1 MNDKND
7 NLNKTNHHS
16 PLTLSNDDRKLI
28 IKDEILKINNLIK
41 NKFNLPKLDQNI
53 KDKFLDIKKS
63 TFELK
68 NKFQDQSLKIS
79 SLIKKEENQTY
90 NLSEKNN
97 IQLEIFE
104 NQKELIETYKNNKNQ
119 LQSYTLEL
127 EKKLTEEKSSNRS
140 FLVNNTE
147 LKSTVSRFIK
157 HNKNLQKDINRLK
170 QAQSDSLIHKSRIE
184 EMSNQIKFY
193 QEDNVRLSNEIINI
207 QKKYEMIKGNLASSE
222 KVKEDI
228 FKQIKDLNNSLT
240 KTNIVGTPFVKKIV
254 EEESINSKVLNDI
267 KNKNLK
273 DEKIKS
279 EKNTDLDEEIN
290 NIFK

>member
-1 MNDKND
+1 
-7 NLNKTNHHS
+7 LI
-16 PLTLSNDDRKLI
+16 SNNEDRNLI
-28 IKDEILKINNLIK
+28 IKNEIIKINDLIK
-41 NKFNLPKLDQNI
+41 DKFLLPKLDQNI
-53 KDKFLDIKKS
+53 KDKFLNIKKS

-68 NKFQDQSLKIS
+68 NDFQDQSLKIS
-79 SLIKKEENQTY
+79 NSIKNQEDEIY
-90 NLSEKNN
+90 KLSEKKN
-97 IQLEIFE
+97 IQSDILK
-104 NQKELIETYKNNKNQ
+104 NQKQLIEIYKNNKNQ

-127 EKKLTEEKSSNRS
+127 EKKLTEQKSSNRS

-147 LKSTVSRFIK
+147 LKSTLSRFIK
-157 HNKNLQKDINRLK
+157 HNKNLQKDISRLK
-170 QAQSDSLIHKSRIE
+170 HIESDSLMYKSRSE

-193 QEDNVRLSNEIINI
+193 QEDNIRLSNEIINI
-207 QKKYEMIKGNLASSE
+207 QKKYEMIKSNLDSSE

-240 KTNIVGTPFVKKIV
+240 KTNIVGTPFIKKIV

>member
-7 NLNKTNHHS
+7 DLNKTNHHS
-16 PLTLSNDDRKLI
+16 PLASDNDDGKLI

-41 NKFNLPKLDQNI
+41 NKVHLPKLDQNI

-68 NKFQDQSLKIS
+68 NNFQEQSLKIS
-79 SLIKKEENQTY
+79 RLIKKEENQIY
-90 NLSEKNN
+90 NLSEKKN

-104 NQKELIETYKNNKNQ
+104 NQKQLIETYKNNKNQ

-127 EKKLTEEKSSNRS
+127 EKKLTEQKSSNRS
-140 FLVNNTE
+140 FLVNNTK
-147 LKSTVSRFIK
+147 LKSTLSRFIK
-157 HNKNLQKDINRLK
+157 HNKNLQKDISRLK
-170 QAQSDSLIHKSRIE
+170 HIESDSLVYKSRSE

-193 QEDNVRLSNEIINI
+193 QEDNIRLSNEIINI
-207 QKKYEMIKGNLASSE
+207 QKKYEMIKSNLASSE

-228 FKQIKDLNNSLT
+228 FNQIKDLNNFLT

-254 EEESINSKVLNDI
+254 VEESINSKVLNDI

-279 EKNTDLDEEIN
+279 EKNTDLNEEIN

>member
-1 MNDKND
+1 MDDKND
-7 NLNKTNHHS
+7 DLNLTNHHS
-16 PLTLSNDDRKLI
+16 PLPSDNDDGKLI

-41 NKFNLPKLDQNI
+41 NKFHLPKLDHNI
-53 KDKFLDIKKS
+53 KDKFLNIKKI

-68 NKFQDQSLKIS
+68 NNFQDQSLKIS
-79 SLIKKEENQTY
+79 SLIKKEENQIY
-90 NLSEKNN
+90 DLSEKNN

-104 NQKELIETYKNNKNQ
+104 NQKILIETYKNSKNQ
-119 LQSYTLEL
+119 LQSYILKL
-127 EKKLTEEKSSNRS
+127 EKKLAEQKSSNRN

-147 LKSTVSRFIK
+147 LKNTVSRFFK
-157 HNKNLQKDINRLK
+157 HNKNLQNVINRLK
-170 QAQSDSLIHKSRIE
+170 QAQSDSLKYKSLIE

-207 QKKYEMIKGNLASSE
+207 KKKYETIKSNLASSE
-222 KVKEDI
+222 KVKDDI

-240 KTNIVGTPFVKKIV
+240 KTNIVGTPYIKKIV

-267 KNKNLK
+267 KNKNLQ
-273 DEKIKS
+273 DEEIKS
-279 EKNTDLDEEIN
+279 EKNTDLDQEIN

>member
-1 MNDKND
+1 MNNKND
-7 NLNKTNHHS
+7 DLNKTNHHS
-16 PLTLSNDDRKLI
+16 LLASDNDDGKLI

-41 NKFNLPKLDQNI
+41 NKFHLPKLDQNI

-68 NKFQDQSLKIS
+68 NNFHDQSLKIS
-79 SLIKKEENQTY
+79 SLIKKEENQIY

-97 IQLEIFE
+97 IQLEIFK
-104 NQKELIETYKNNKNQ
+104 NQKQLIETYKNNKNQ

-127 EKKLTEEKSSNRS
+127 EKKITEQKSSNRS

-147 LKSTVSRFIK
+147 LKSTLSRFIK
-157 HNKNLQKDINRLK
+157 HNKNLQKDISRLK
-170 QAQSDSLIHKSRIE
+170 HIESDSLMYKSRSE

-193 QEDNVRLSNEIINI
+193 QEDNIRLSNEIINI
-207 QKKYEMIKGNLASSE
+207 QKKYEMIKSNLASSE
-222 KVKEDI
+222 KAKEDI
-228 FKQIKDLNNSLT
+228 FKQINDLNNSLT
-240 KTNIVGTPFVKKIV
+240 KTNILGTPFVKKIV
-254 EEESINSKVLNDI
+254 EEESINSKILNDI

-279 EKNTDLDEEIN
+279 EKNTDLDKEIN
-290 NIFK
+290 DIFK

>member
-7 NLNKTNHHS
+7 DLNKTNHHS
-16 PLTLSNDDRKLI
+16 PLASNNDDRKLI
-28 IKDEILKINNLIK
+28 IKDEILKINDLIK
-41 NKFNLPKLDQNI
+41 DKFHLPKLDQNI
-53 KDKFLDIKKS
+53 KDKFLDIKKA
-63 TFELK
+63 TFKLK
-68 NKFQDQSLKIS
+68 NDFQNQSLKIS
-79 SLIKKEENQTY
+79 SLIKKEENQIY

-97 IQLEIFE
+97 IQSNILE
-104 NQKELIETYKNNKNQ
+104 NQKILIETYKNNKNQ
-119 LQSYTLEL
+119 LQSNILKL
-127 EKKLTEEKSSNRS
+127 EKKLAEQKSSNRN

-157 HNKNLQKDINRLK
+157 HNKNLQNVINRLK
-170 QAQSDSLIHKSRIE
+170 HAQSDSLKYKLRTE

-207 QKKYEMIKGNLASSE
+207 KKKYETIKNNLASSE

-267 KNKNLK
+267 KDKNFK
-273 DEKIKS
+273 DEEIKS
-279 EKNTDLDEEIN
+279 EINTDLDEEIN

>member
-7 NLNKTNHHS
+7 DLNKINHHS
-16 PLTLSNDDRKLI
+16 PLASDNDDRKLI

-41 NKFNLPKLDQNI
+41 NKFHLPKLDQNI

-68 NKFQDQSLKIS
+68 NNFQDQLLKIS
-79 SLIKKEENQTY
+79 SLIKKEENEIY
-90 NLSEKNN
+90 DLSEKNN
-97 IQLEIFE
+97 IQFEIFE
-104 NQKELIETYKNNKNQ
+104 NQKILIETYKSNKNQ
-119 LQSYTLEL
+119 LQSYILKL
-127 EKKLTEEKSSNRS
+127 EKKMAEQKSSNRN

-147 LKSTVSRFIK
+147 LKNTVSRFIK
-157 HNKNLQKDINRLK
+157 HNKNLQNVINRLK
-170 QAQSDSLIHKSRIE
+170 HAQSDSLKYKLRTE

-207 QKKYEMIKGNLASSE
+207 QKKYEMIKGNFASSE

-240 KTNIVGTPFVKKIV
+240 KTNIVGTPFIKKIV

-273 DEKIKS
+273 DEEIKS
-279 EKNTDLDEEIN
+279 KKNTDLDEEIN

>member
-7 NLNKTNHHS
+7 DLNKTNHHS
-16 PLTLSNDDRKLI
+16 PLASDNDDGKLI

-41 NKFNLPKLDQNI
+41 NKFHLPKLDQNI

-68 NKFQDQSLKIS
+68 NNFQDQSLKIS
-79 SLIKKEENQTY
+79 SLIKKEENQIY

-104 NQKELIETYKNNKNQ
+104 NQKQLIETYKNNKNQ

-127 EKKLTEEKSSNRS
+127 EKKLTEQKSSNRS

-147 LKSTVSRFIK
+147 LKSTLSRFIK
-157 HNKNLQKDINRLK
+157 HNKNLQKDISRLK
-170 QAQSDSLIHKSRIE
+170 HIESDSLMYKSRSE

-193 QEDNVRLSNEIINI
+193 QEDNIRLSNEIINI
-207 QKKYEMIKGNLASSE
+207 QKKYEMIKSNLASSE

-240 KTNIVGTPFVKKIV
+240 KTNIVGTPFVKKIA

>member
-7 NLNKTNHHS
+7 DLNKTNHHS
-16 PLTLSNDDRKLI
+16 PLASDNDDGKLI

-41 NKFNLPKLDQNI
+41 NKFHLPKLDQNI

-68 NKFQDQSLKIS
+68 NNFQDQSLKIL
-79 SLIKKEENQTY
+79 SLIKKEENQIY

-104 NQKELIETYKNNKNQ
+104 NQKQLIETYKNNKNQ

-127 EKKLTEEKSSNRS
+127 EKKLTEQKSSNRS
-140 FLVNNTE
+140 FLVNNTK
-147 LKSTVSRFIK
+147 LKSTLSRFIK
-157 HNKNLQKDINRLK
+157 HNKNLQKDISRLK
-170 QAQSDSLIHKSRIE
+170 HIESDSLMYKSRSE

-207 QKKYEMIKGNLASSE
+207 QKKYEMIKGNFASSE
-222 KVKEDI
+222 KGKEDI

-254 EEESINSKVLNDI
+254 EEDFINSKVLNDI

-273 DEKIKS
+273 DEEIKS
-279 EKNTDLDEEIN
+279 KKNTDLDEEIN

>member
-7 NLNKTNHHS
+7 DLNKTNHHS
-16 PLTLSNDDRKLI
+16 PLASNNNDANLI

-41 NKFNLPKLDQNI
+41 DKFHLPKPDQNI

-68 NKFQDQSLKIS
+68 NNFQDQSLKIS
-79 SLIKKEENQTY
+79 SLIKKEENEIY

-97 IQLEIFE
+97 IQFEIFE
-104 NQKELIETYKNNKNQ
+104 NQKILIETYKNNKNQ
-119 LQSYTLEL
+119 LQSYILKL
-127 EKKLTEEKSSNRS
+127 EKKMAEQKSSNRN

-147 LKSTVSRFIK
+147 LKNTVSRFIK
-157 HNKNLQKDINRLK
+157 HNKNLQNVINRLK
-170 QAQSDSLIHKSRIE
+170 HAQSDSLKYKLRTE

-207 QKKYEMIKGNLASSE
+207 KKKYETIKSNLASSE

-267 KNKNLK
+267 KNKNFK
-273 DEKIKS
+273 DEEIKS
-279 EKNTDLDEEIN
+279 EINIDLDEEIN

>member
-1 MNDKND
+1 MAPD
-7 NLNKTNHHS
+7 
-16 PLTLSNDDRKLI
+16 NDDGKLL
-28 IKDEILKINNLIK
+28 IKDEILKINDLIK
-41 NKFNLPKLDQNI
+41 NKFHLPKLDQNI

-68 NKFQDQSLKIS
+68 NNFQDQSLKIS
-79 SLIKKEENQTY
+79 SLIKKEENEIY

-104 NQKELIETYKNNKNQ
+104 NQKILIETYKNNKNQ
-119 LQSYTLEL
+119 LQSYILKL
-127 EKKLTEEKSSNRS
+127 EKKMAEQKSSNRN
-140 FLVNNTE
+140 FLVNNTD
-147 LKSTVSRFIK
+147 LKNTVSRFIK
-157 HNKNLQKDINRLK
+157 HNKNLQNDINRLK
-170 QAQSDSLIHKSRIE
+170 QAQSDSIKNKSRTE
-184 EMSNQIKFY
+184 EMYNQIKFY

-207 QKKYEMIKGNLASSE
+207 KKKYETIKSNLASSE

-254 EEESINSKVLNDI
+254 EEESINSKVLNNI

>member
-7 NLNKTNHHS
+7 DLNKTNHHS
-16 PLTLSNDDRKLI
+16 PLASNNDDGKLI
-28 IKDEILKINNLIK
+28 IKDEILKINDLIK
-41 NKFNLPKLDQNI
+41 DKFHLPKLDQNI
-53 KDKFLDIKKS
+53 KDKFLDIKKA

-68 NKFQDQSLKIS
+68 NDFQDQSLKIS
-79 SLIKKEENQTY
+79 SSIKKQENEIY

-97 IQLEIFE
+97 IQSDILE
-104 NQKELIETYKNNKNQ
+104 NQKILIETYKNNKNQ
-119 LQSYTLEL
+119 LQSYTLKL
-127 EKKLTEEKSSNRS
+127 EKKLAEQKSSNRN

-157 HNKNLQKDINRLK
+157 HNKNLQNDINRLK

-207 QKKYEMIKGNLASSE
+207 QKKYEMIKGNFASSE

>member
-7 NLNKTNHHS
+7 DLNKTNHHS
-16 PLTLSNDDRKLI
+16 PLASNNDNEKLI
-28 IKDEILKINNLIK
+28 IKDEILKINDLIK
-41 NKFNLPKLDQNI
+41 DKFHLPKLDQNI
-53 KDKFLDIKKS
+53 KDKFLDIKKA

-68 NKFQDQSLKIS
+68 NDFQDQSLKIS
-79 SLIKKEENQTY
+79 SLIKKEENQIY

-104 NQKELIETYKNNKNQ
+104 NQKQLIETYKNNKNQ

-127 EKKLTEEKSSNRS
+127 EKKLTEQKSSNRS

-147 LKSTVSRFIK
+147 LKSTLSRFIK
-157 HNKNLQKDINRLK
+157 HNKNLQKDISRLK
-170 QAQSDSLIHKSRIE
+170 HIESDSLMYKSRSE

-193 QEDNVRLSNEIINI
+193 QEDNIRLSNEIINI
-207 QKKYEMIKGNLASSE
+207 QKKYEMIKSNLASSE

>member
-1 MNDKND
+1 MNDKD
-7 NLNKTNHHS
+7 DDLNKTNHYS
-16 PLTLSNDDRKLI
+16 PLASNNDDGKLI
-28 IKDEILKINNLIK
+28 IKDEILKINDLIK
-41 NKFNLPKLDQNI
+41 NKFHLPIFDQNI
-53 KDKFLDIKKS
+53 KENFLDIKRS

-68 NKFQDQSLKIS
+68 NDFQDQALKIS
-79 SLIKKEENQTY
+79 SSIKKEKNEIY

-97 IQLEIFE
+97 IQSNILE
-104 NQKELIETYKNNKNQ
+104 NQKILIETYKNNKKQ
-119 LQSYTLEL
+119 LQSYTLKL
-127 EKKLTEEKSSNRS
+127 EKKLAEQKSFNRN

-157 HNKNLQKDINRLK
+157 HNKNLQNDINRLK
-170 QAQSDSLIHKSRIE
+170 QAQSDSLMYKSRTE

-207 QKKYEMIKGNLASSE
+207 QKKYETIKGNLASSE

-254 EEESINSKVLNDI
+254 DEESINSKVLNDI

>member
-7 NLNKTNHHS
+7 DLNKTNHRS
-16 PLTLSNDDRKLI
+16 PLASNNDDANLI

-41 NKFNLPKLDQNI
+41 DKFHLPKPGQNI

-68 NKFQDQSLKIS
+68 NNFQDQSLKIS
-79 SLIKKEENQTY
+79 SLIKKEENEIY

-97 IQLEIFE
+97 IQFEIFE
-104 NQKELIETYKNNKNQ
+104 NQKILIETYKSNKNQ
-119 LQSYTLEL
+119 LQSYILKL
-127 EKKLTEEKSSNRS
+127 EKKMTEQKSSNRN

-147 LKSTVSRFIK
+147 LKNTVSRFIK
-157 HNKNLQKDINRLK
+157 HNKNLQNVINRLK
-170 QAQSDSLIHKSRIE
+170 HAQSESLKYKLRTE

-207 QKKYEMIKGNLASSE
+207 KKKYETIKNNLASSE

-267 KNKNLK
+267 KDKNFK
-273 DEKIKS
+273 DEEIKS
-279 EKNTDLDEEIN
+279 EINTDLDEEIN

>member
-7 NLNKTNHHS
+7 DLNKTNHYS
-16 PLTLSNDDRKLI
+16 PLASNNDDGKLI
-28 IKDEILKINNLIK
+28 IKDEILKINDLIK
-41 NKFNLPKLDQNI
+41 NKFHLPIFDQNI
-53 KDKFLDIKKS
+53 KENFLDIKRS

-68 NKFQDQSLKIS
+68 NDFQDQALKIS
-79 SLIKKEENQTY
+79 SSIKKEKNEIY

-97 IQLEIFE
+97 IQSNILE
-104 NQKELIETYKNNKNQ
+104 NQKILIETYKNNKKQ
-119 LQSYTLEL
+119 LQSYTLKL
-127 EKKLTEEKSSNRS
+127 EKKLAEQKSFNRN

-157 HNKNLQKDINRLK
+157 HNKNLQNDINRLK
-170 QAQSDSLIHKSRIE
+170 QAQSDSLMYKSRTE

-207 QKKYEMIKGNLASSE
+207 QKKYETIKGNLASSE

-254 EEESINSKVLNDI
+254 DEESINSKVLNDI

>member
-1 MNDKND
+1 MA
-7 NLNKTNHHS
+7 
-16 PLTLSNDDRKLI
+16 
-28 IKDEILKINNLIK
+28 NN
-41 NKFNLPKLDQNI
+41 N
-53 KDKFLDIKKS
+53 
-63 TFELK
+63 
-68 NKFQDQSLKIS
+68 
-79 SLIKKEENQTY
+79 
-90 NLSEKNN
+90 
-97 IQLEIFE
+97 
-104 NQKELIETYKNNKNQ
+104 
-119 LQSYTLEL
+119 
-127 EKKLTEEKSSNRS
+127 
-140 FLVNNTE
+140 E

-157 HNKNLQKDINRLK
+157 HNKNLQNDINRLK
-170 QAQSDSLIHKSRIE
+170 QAQSVSLIHKSRIE

-207 QKKYEMIKGNLASSE
+207 KKKYETIKNNLASSE

-254 EEESINSKVLNDI
+254 EEESINSKILNDI

>member
-7 NLNKTNHHS
+7 DLNKTNHHS
-16 PLTLSNDDRKLI
+16 PLASDNDDGKLI

-41 NKFNLPKLDQNI
+41 NKFHLPKLDQNI

-68 NKFQDQSLKIS
+68 NNFQDQSLKIS
-79 SLIKKEENQTY
+79 SLIKKEENQIY

-104 NQKELIETYKNNKNQ
+104 NQKILIETYKNNKNQ
-119 LQSYTLEL
+119 LQSYILKL
-127 EKKLTEEKSSNRS
+127 EKKLAEQKSSNRN

-147 LKSTVSRFIK
+147 LKNTVSRFIK
-157 HNKNLQKDINRLK
+157 HNKNLQNVINRLK
-170 QAQSDSLIHKSRIE
+170 QAQSDSLKYKSLIE

-207 QKKYEMIKGNLASSE
+207 KKKYETIKSNLASSE

-240 KTNIVGTPFVKKIV
+240 KTNIVGTPFIKKIV

>member
-7 NLNKTNHHS
+7 DLNKTNHHS
-16 PLTLSNDDRKLI
+16 LLVSDNDDGKLI

-41 NKFNLPKLDQNI
+41 NKFHLPKLDQNI

-68 NKFQDQSLKIS
+68 NDFQDQSLKIS
-79 SLIKKEENQTY
+79 NLIKNQEDEIY
-90 NLSEKNN
+90 GLSEKNN
-97 IQLEIFE
+97 IRFEILK
-104 NQKELIETYKNNKNQ
+104 NQKQLIETYKNNKNQ

-127 EKKLTEEKSSNRS
+127 EKKLTEQKSSNRS

-147 LKSTVSRFIK
+147 LKSTLSRFIK
-157 HNKNLQKDINRLK
+157 HNKNLQKDISRLK
-170 QAQSDSLIHKSRIE
+170 HIESDSLMYKSRSE

-207 QKKYEMIKGNLASSE
+207 QKKYEMIKGNFASSE

-267 KNKNLK
+267 KDKNFK
-273 DEKIKS
+273 DEEIKS
-279 EKNTDLDEEIN
+279 EINTDLDEEIN